1 MSRATVSILIAG
13 MVLAAVETP
22 AQSTAAPP
30 IPSFTAT
37 TDHVGG
43 APDSIRINL
52 MRWSTDAER
61 DQLLAAWNLTGPP
74 TGGRGAG
81 RGARARSA
89 GVADPALEDDDPALA
104 GASPRAG
111 GGGGAGRGAGR
122 GGQGGGG
129 IARGGAGSAA
139 ASRTPESSL
148 AAALAQAPSVGYLWS
163 SEVAGYALRY
173 AVRLPQQEGERV
185 ILITDRRLGA
195 WNELWKPVGPTA
207 DNATATSYEFS
218 VIELRLNAKGEG
230 EGKISLNGNV
240 ALDRVQGTIALENY
254 NALPVILKNVRRQ
267 VPSQ

>member
-13 MVLAAVETP
+13 MVLAAVETA
-22 AQSTAAPP
+22 AQSTAARPM
-30 IPSFTAT
+30 PSFTAT

-81 RGARARSA
+81 RGARARGA
-89 GVADPALEDDDPALA
+89 GVADPAVEDDDPALA

-111 GGGGAGRGAGR
+111 GGGGAGRG
-122 GGQGGGG
+122 GQGGGG

-139 ASRTPESSL
+139 APRRTPESSL

-173 AVRLPQQEGERV
+173 AVRLPQQDGERV
-185 ILITDRRLGA
+185 VLITDRRLGA

-207 DNATATSYEFS
+207 NNGAAANYEFS

-240 ALDRVQGTIALENY
+240 ALDRVQPTIALENY

-267 VPSQ
+267 VSSQ

>member
-13 MVLAAVETP
+13 MVLAAVQSP
-22 AQSTAAPP
+22 AQTTATQPTL
-30 IPSFTAT
+30 SFTAT

-43 APDSIRINL
+43 APDTIRINL

-61 DQLLAAWNLTGPP
+61 DQLLAAWNLTGLPP

-81 RGARARSA
+81 RGARAR
-89 GVADPALEDDDPALA
+89 GGGGDPALEDDDPALA

-111 GGGGAGRGAGR
+111 GGGGAGRG
-122 GGQGGGG
+122 GQGGSG

-139 ASRTPESSL
+139 ARRTPESSL

-173 AVRLPQQEGERV
+173 AVRLPQQDGERV

-195 WNELWKPVGPTA
+195 WNELWKPVGSTA
-207 DNATATSYEFS
+207 NNAAATSYEFS
-218 VIELRLNAKGEG
+218 VVELRLNPKGEG
-230 EGKISLNGNV
+230 EGKISLNGTV
-240 ALDRVQGTIALENY
+240 ALDRVQRTIALENY

-267 VPSQ
+267 VSSQ

>member
-1 MSRATVSILIAG
+1 MSRARISILIAG
-13 MVLAAVETP
+13 MVLAAVQTP
-22 AQSTAAPP
+22 AQTTATRPTL
-30 IPSFTAT
+30 SFTAT

-61 DQLLAAWNLTGPP
+61 DQLLAAWNLTGLPP

-81 RGARARSA
+81 RAARARG

-104 GASPRAG
+104 GAGLA
-111 GGGGAGRGAGR
+111 AGRGAGR
-122 GGQGGGG
+122 AGQGGRG
-129 IARGGAGSAA
+129 IARGNAGSAA
-139 ASRTPESSL
+139 ARRTPESSL

-173 AVRLPQQEGERV
+173 AVRLPQQDGERV

-195 WNELWKPVGPTA
+195 WNELWKPVGSTA
-207 DNATATSYEFS
+207 NNAAATSYEFS
-218 VIELRLNAKGEG
+218 VIELRLNPKGEG
-230 EGKISLNGNV
+230 EGKISLNGTV
-240 ALDRVQGTIALENY
+240 ALDRAQPTIALENY

>member
-1 MSRATVSILIAG
+1 
-13 MVLAAVETP
+13 MVLAAVQTP
-22 AQSTAAPP
+22 AQTTATRPTL
-30 IPSFTAT
+30 SFTAT

-74 TGGRGAG
+74 PTGGRGAG
-81 RGARARSA
+81 RGARARG

-104 GASPRAG
+104 GAGLPA
-111 GGGGAGRGAGR
+111 GGGAGRA
-122 GGQGGGG
+122 GQGGRG
-129 IARGGAGSAA
+129 IARGSAGSAA
-139 ASRTPESSL
+139 ARRTPESSL

-173 AVRLPQQEGERV
+173 AVRVPQQDGERV

-195 WNELWKPVGPTA
+195 WNELWKPVGPA
-207 DNATATSYEFS
+207 ANNAAATSYEFS
-218 VIELRLNAKGEG
+218 VIELRLNPKGEG
-230 EGKISLNGNV
+230 EGKISLNGTV
-240 ALDRVQGTIALENY
+240 ALDRAQPTIELENY

>member
-22 AQSTAAPP
+22 AQSTAARPM
-30 IPSFTAT
+30 PSFTAT

-74 TGGRGAG
+74 TGGRAAG
-81 RGARARSA
+81 RGARARGA
-89 GVADPALEDDDPALA
+89 AVADPALDDDDPALA

-111 GGGGAGRGAGR
+111 GGGGAGRG
-122 GGQGGGG
+122 GQGGGG
-129 IARGGAGSAA
+129 IARGAGSAA
-139 ASRTPESSL
+139 ARRTPESSL

-173 AVRLPQQEGERV
+173 AVRLPQQDGERV
-185 ILITDRRLGA
+185 VLITDRRLGA

-207 DNATATSYEFS
+207 NNAAATSYEFS

-230 EGKISLNGNV
+230 EGKISLNGTV
-240 ALDRVQGTIALENY
+240 ALDRVQRTIALENY

>member
-13 MVLAAVETP
+13 VVLAAVETP
-22 AQSTAAPP
+22 AQSTAARPM
-30 IPSFTAT
+30 PSFTAT

-81 RGARARSA
+81 RGAPARGA
-89 GVADPALEDDDPALA
+89 AVADPALDDDDPALA
-104 GASPRAG
+104 GTSPRAG
-111 GGGGAGRGAGR
+111 GGGGAGR

-129 IARGGAGSAA
+129 IARGAGSAA
-139 ASRTPESSL
+139 VRRTPESSL
-148 AAALAQAPSVGYLWS
+148 VAALAQAPSVGYLWS

-173 AVRLPQQEGERV
+173 AVRLPQQDGERV
-185 ILITDRRLGA
+185 VLITDRRLGA

-207 DNATATSYEFS
+207 NNAAATSYEFS

-230 EGKISLNGNV
+230 EGKISLNGTV
-240 ALDRVQGTIALENY
+240 ALDRVQRTIALENY

>member
-1 MSRATVSILIAG
+1 MSRATVSILMAG
-13 MVLAAVETP
+13 MVLAAVQTP
-22 AQSTAAPP
+22 AQTTATRPTL
-30 IPSFTAT
+30 SFTAT

-61 DQLLAAWNLTGPP
+61 DQLLAAWNLTGLPP
-74 TGGRGAG
+74 TGGRGPG
-81 RGARARSA
+81 RGAQAR
-89 GVADPALEDDDPALA
+89 GGGADPALEDDDQALA

-111 GGGGAGRGAGR
+111 GGGM
-122 GGQGGGG
+122 
-129 IARGGAGSAA
+129 ARGGGGSAA
-139 ASRTPESSL
+139 ARRTPESSL
-148 AAALAQAPSVGYLWS
+148 AAALGQVPSVGYLWS

-173 AVRLPQQEGERV
+173 AVRLPQQDGERV

-207 DNATATSYEFS
+207 NNAAATSYEFS
-218 VIELRLNAKGEG
+218 VVELRLNPKGEG
-230 EGKISLNGNV
+230 EGKISLNGTV
-240 ALDRVQGTIALENY
+240 ALDSAQRTIALENY

>member
-13 MVLAAVETP
+13 MVLAAVQTP
-22 AQSTAAPP
+22 AQTTAPRP
-30 IPSFTAT
+30 TLSFTAT

-61 DQLLAAWNLTGPP
+61 DQLLAAWNLTGLPP

-81 RGARARSA
+81 RGARAR
-89 GVADPALEDDDPALA
+89 GGGGDPALEDDDPALA

-111 GGGGAGRGAGR
+111 GGGGAGRG
-122 GGQGGGG
+122 GQGGG
-129 IARGGAGSAA
+129 IARGGAESAA
-139 ASRTPESSL
+139 ARRTPESSL

-173 AVRLPQQEGERV
+173 AVRLPQQDGERV

-195 WNELWKPVGPTA
+195 WNELWKPVGSTA
-207 DNATATSYEFS
+207 NNAAATSYEFS
-218 VIELRLNAKGEG
+218 VVELRLNPKGEG
-230 EGKISLNGNV
+230 EGKISLNGTV
-240 ALDRVQGTIALENY
+240 ALDSVQRTIALENY